1 MEGGYQSQPGVQG
14 QPGGQ
19 GQPGAPAQAGYAGP
33 PATAN
38 QPESAVGPRAGFGK
52 RLLAII
58 LDGVLLA
65 VVNTIVGAI
74 LGAALGDSGAA
85 LGTALSI
92 LIAIAY
98 FGILEGGE
106 RGQTLGKRALG
117 IRVID
122 FNAGGPI
129 GIGRAV
135 IRYLA
140 RILSSIPLLLGYFWM
155 LWDPQ
160 SQTWHD
166 KLSTAVVVP
175 ESAYPIGR

>member
-1 MEGGYQSQPGVQG
+1 MDGGYQSQPGAQG
-14 QPGGQ
+14 QPAAQ
-19 GQPGAPAQAGYAGP
+19 GQPSAPAQAGHGGP
-33 PATAN
+33 PATAA
-38 QPESAVGPRAGFGK
+38 QPEAAVGPRAGFGK
-52 RLLAII
+52 RLLAAL
-58 LDGVLLA
+58 LDGVLLF
-65 VVNTIVGAI
+65 IVGAI
-74 LGAALGDSGAA
+74 LRAILAVVLGDSGAA
-85 LGTALSI
+85 LANVLG
-92 LIAIAY
+92 IAIGIAY
-98 FGILEGGE
+98 YGTLEGGE

-129 GIGRAV
+129 GFGRAI

-140 RILSSIPLLLGYFWM
+140 RILSAIPLFLGYFWM
-155 LWDPQ
+155 LWDSQ

>member
-1 MEGGYQSQPGVQG
+1 MEGGYQSQPGM
-14 QPGGQ
+14 Q
-19 GQPGAPAQAGYAGP
+19 GQPGAPAQPGYTGP
-33 PATAN
+33 PATAT
-38 QPESAVGPRAGFGK
+38 QAEAAVGPRAGFGR
-52 RLLAII
+52 RLLAAL
-58 LDGVLLA
+58 LDGILLG
-65 VVNTIVGAI
+65 VIGAI
-74 LGAALGDSGAA
+74 LGGILGGILGDSGAA
-85 LGTALSI
+85 LANVLG
-92 LIAIAY
+92 IAIGIAY
-98 FGILEGGE
+98 YGTLEGGP

-129 GIGRAV
+129 GFGRAV

-140 RILSSIPLLLGYFWM
+140 RILSFLPLLLGYFWM
-155 LWDPQ
+155 LWDKQ

>member
-1 MEGGYQSQPGVQG
+1 MEGSYPAQPGVQG
-14 QPGGQ
+14 QPG
-19 GQPGAPAQAGYAGP
+19 APAQPGS
-33 PATAN
+33 TAVA
-38 QPESAVGPRAGFGK
+38 EAVVGPRAGFGK
-52 RLLAII
+52 RLLAAL
-58 LDGVLLA
+58 LDGVLLG
-65 VVNTIVGAI
+65 VIGAI
-74 LGAALGDSGAA
+74 LQAILGDSGAG
-85 LGTALSI
+85 LGLPI
-92 LIAIAY
+92 GIAY
-98 FGILEGGE
+98 FGILEGGP

-129 GIGRAV
+129 GFGRAV

-140 RILSSIPLLLGYFWM
+140 RILSALALFLGYFWM
-155 LWDPQ
+155 LWDKQ